1 MSHRRLLGWALT
13 MALLPAAGLWP
24 ASARAAS
31 DSPAASTARAATP
44 APPPAR
50 GVAIDL
56 GEVFDLVG
64 RFRYE
69 HAFAPDLHVGAI
81 LGAGS
86 PSRSLLERFNVL
98 ELGAHA
104 TWFALGDR
112 RLGAGPTAQLV
123 WRGGWG
129 SRSANFG
136 FDGSIPAAD
145 VRSDVLTADAGLNFR
160 VAARSGLYAELHW
173 IVGVYHGVSR
183 AESGDVTE
191 RDARTYARTRV
202 AAWVGWIF

>member
-13 MALLPAAGLWP
+13 MALLPAAALWP

-31 DSPAASTARAATP
+31 APAATAARVAAP
-44 APPPAR
+44 AQPPVH

-69 HAFAPDLHVGAI
+69 HALARDLHVGGI

-98 ELGAHA
+98 ELGAHG
-104 TWFALGDR
+104 TWVALGDR
-112 RLGAGPTAQLV
+112 RLGVGPTAQLL

-136 FDGSIPAAD
+136 FDSSIPAST

-183 AESGDVTE
+183 AESGDVTV